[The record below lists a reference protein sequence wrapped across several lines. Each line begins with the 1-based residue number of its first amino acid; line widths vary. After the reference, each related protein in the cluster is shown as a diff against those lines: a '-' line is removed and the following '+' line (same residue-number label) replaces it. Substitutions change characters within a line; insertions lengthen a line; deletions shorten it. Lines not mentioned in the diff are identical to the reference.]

1 MSTAYINI
9 GSNKGDRLSII
20 DSAVAAISSTGR
32 EMRVSAPF
40 ESEPWG
46 YDSPH
51 PFINVGVTIEIDSSP
66 VEYLATLRAIEL
78 SLSTDAHR
86 NPDNT
91 YRDRALDIDLI
102 AIDSIIIDTPALTLP
117 HPRMH
122 LRPFVLIPMAELAPS
137 WCHPLHHLTPAAM
150 LQQLDS
156 NGSDND

>member
-20 DSAVAAISSTGR
+20 DSAVVAISATGKG
-32 EMRVSAPF
+32 MRVSAPV

-51 PFINVGVTIEIDSSP
+51 PFINVGVAIEIDSSP
-66 VEYLATLRAIEL
+66 TEYLATLRDIEL

-86 NPDNT
+86 NPDGT

-102 AIDSIIIDTPALTLP
+102 AIDDLIIDTTALTLP

-122 LRPFVLIPMAELAPS
+122 LRPFVLTPMAELAPT
-137 WCHPLHHLTPAAM
+137 WLHPHLHLTPAD
-150 LQQLDS
+150 LLSQLDTTAK
-156 NGSDND
+156 

>member
-20 DSAVAAISSTGR
+20 GRAVAAISTTGSG
-32 EMRVSAPF
+32 MRVSSPV

-51 PFINVGVTIEIDSSP
+51 PFINVGIAIEIDSSAAD
-66 VEYLATLRAIEL
+66 YLKTLRQIEH
-78 SLSTDAHR
+78 SISTDAHR
-86 NPDNT
+86 NPDGT
-91 YRDRALDIDLI
+91 YRDRTLDIDLI
-102 AIDSIIIDTPALTLP
+102 AVDDLIIDTDTLTLP

-137 WCHPLHHLTPAAM
+137 WLHPILRLTSGRLLAA
-150 LQQLDS
+150 L
-156 NGSDND
+156 SD